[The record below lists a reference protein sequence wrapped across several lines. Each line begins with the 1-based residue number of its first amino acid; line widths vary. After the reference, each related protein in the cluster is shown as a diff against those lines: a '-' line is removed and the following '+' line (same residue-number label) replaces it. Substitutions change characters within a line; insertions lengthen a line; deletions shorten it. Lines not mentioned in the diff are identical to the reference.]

1 MPYFKYVT
9 PDRIDVLRTLKIR
22 YTQISALNDPFEAL
36 PSIERSLSEKEYEN
50 QARKQIR
57 RHTRN
62 LPGATPSR
70 LKEFRKK
77 LLKDEMNEFSRE
89 YGKVAARKYQSRIR
103 SITDFTLGFLCLS
116 KTPSNILMWSHYG
129 DCHRGMVIEFDSNHE
144 YFRFGTEDVIYS
156 NKRPS
161 MVLHDEHPSTEIL
174 RTKSLDW
181 EYEQEVRRNESLSPK
196 SEPTPGG
203 GNIILAPND
212 AAEAPHR
219 IHLFPIPEG
228 VITGV
233 ILGWKSSPELQAAV
247 CKEALRIGIQPT
259 KIRQAVPSE
268 REYKMDIIDLSKT
281 MSKQIVDPNA

>member
-36 PSIERSLSEKEYEN
+36 PSIEKSLSEKEYKN
-50 QARKQIR
+50 HARKEIR

-62 LPGATPSR
+62 LQGATPSR

-77 LLKDEMNEFSRE
+77 LLEDAMNDFSRE
-89 YGKVAARKYQSRIR
+89 EGEVAARKYQSRIR

-116 KTPSNILMWSHYG
+116 KTPSNILMWSHYA

-144 YFRFGTEDVIYS
+144 YFRFGTEEVVYS
-156 NKRPS
+156 NERPS

-203 GNIILAPND
+203 GSIILAPND
-212 AAEAPHR
+212 AAEDPDR

-233 ILGWKSSPELQAAV
+233 ILGWKSNPDFQEEARE
-247 CKEALRIGIQPT
+247 EALRIGVRPT
-259 KIRQAVPSE
+259 KIQQAIPSE
-268 REYKMDIIDLSKT
+268 REYRMDIVDLTKT
-281 MSKQIVDPNA
+281 PG